1 MEHLLTTTEVVN
13 LGRPIGKVDEAR
25 LLAYITEAEQMNVK
39 PMLGEKL
46 FRRLLDEGDTD
57 ETLIM
62 LLGGGTYTDADGEPH
77 TFMGLKTA
85 IAYFV
90 YAQNVMSGD
99 FQSTRFGMVVKN
111 GDYSSTLSSKERSD
125 TYNNAIEV
133 ATFYLNECVSYC
145 KAMGLFANVRRK
157 AVATNGCTI
166 RKIG

>member
-1 MEHLLTTTEVVN
+1 MEHLLTASEAST

-39 PMLGEKL
+39 PVLGERL
-46 FRRLLDEGDTD
+46 FKRLLDEGDTD

-62 LLGGGTYTDADGEPH
+62 LLGGGTYTDADGQPH
-77 TFMGLKTA
+77 TFTGLKTA
-85 IAYFV
+85 MAYFV

-111 GDYSSTLSSKERSD
+111 GDYSTALSSKERSD

-133 ATFYLNECVSYC
+133 ASFYLDECVSYC
-145 KAMGLFANVRRK
+145 KEMGLFANVRRK
-157 AVATNGCTI
+157 SVATNGCTI